1 MTTGKA
7 IGISTAAGLLLIATG
22 WFATHRKSTATPPQ
36 TQAAA
41 PAPPNAAHEKA
52 TLEEQLKKNPG
63 HTPVLLR
70 LAQLATEQ
78 SQPAEARKH
87 LDAILKA
94 EPANTE
100 ALLELGRACYELN
113 DVDCATKATEKILAV
128 DPGHADALYNLGAIY
143 ANLGQNQRARQYWER
158 AAQKADSSESGKK
171 AAAAL
176 KQLGS

>member
-7 IGISTAAGLLLIATG
+7 IGISAVAGLLLIAAG
-22 WFATHRKSTATPPQ
+22 WFAVHRKSTASPAPA
-36 TQAAA
+36 QAAA

-94 EPANTE
+94 EPGNTE

-113 DVDCATKATEKILAV
+113 DVGCATSATEKILAV
-128 DPGHADALYNLGAIY
+128 DPDHADALYNLGAIY
-143 ANLGQNQRARQYWER
+143 ANIGQTQKARQYWER
-158 AAQKADSSESGKK
+158 AAQKAASTESGKK

-176 KQLGS
+176 KQLGG